1 MWSAALRLLGW
12 QLWLQGAEDGCWHMD
27 GWSPLAFPSPLR
39 VQNTPGL
46 HTNPLFKTL
55 WTTKEI
61 LELSQSPGLDQG
73 VLCQNDVLGS
83 SKSWPLAAGLGYRKS
98 YRLLKKR
105 FWTVLLVCTEDVTHA
120 RLWSTM
126 AAIRLFYIMSCLLQY
141 SCLCRSREVRI
152 SLFSIFLIVTI
163 VSVFDTIFCFL
174 SPDIFS
180 WLDEVLIFF

>member
-1 MWSAALRLLGW
+1 MMCWGPQNLG
-12 QLWLQGAEDGCWHMD
+12 LWLQVWVTG
-27 GWSPLAFPSPLR
+27 
-39 VQNTPGL
+39 
-46 HTNPLFKTL
+46 
-55 WTTKEI
+55 
-61 LELSQSPGLDQG
+61 
-73 VLCQNDVLGS
+73 
-83 SKSWPLAAGLGYRKS
+83 KS

-126 AAIRLFYIMSCLLQY
+126 AAICLFCVMSCLLQY

-180 WLDEVLIFF
+180 WLDEVLIFFLGWKSPFLILFLLEVFDSCNAWPCLLLNPGRKENRHTINWEA